1 MNKDM
6 KKLLSLVFMAVICLM
21 GHAQNVQLHY
31 DLGHS
36 LNGNLGNR
44 PSVTTTVEMFRPD
57 SWGSTYFFVDLDYQR
72 DGVAGAYWEISR
84 EFSLVKNNTF
94 AAHVE
99 YNGGLT
105 SDENTWNATRFQH
118 AALIGPAW
126 NWHNADFSRTF
137 SLQAMYKHFFKN
149 SHWDQ
154 DAFSSF
160 QLTAVWGMKLADGWV
175 DFSGFA
181 DLWHHPDVRGKLI
194 FLSEPQL
201 WVNFNK
207 VKNWE
212 KVNFSL
218 GAEVELS
225 NSFVYN
231 AYGNN
236 NRFYAI
242 PTLAAKWTF

>member
-1 MNKDM
+1 M
-6 KKLLSLVFMAVICLM
+6 KKAFSLACLAM
-21 GHAQNVQLHY
+21 VCLAATAQNVQLHY
-31 DLGHS
+31 DLGHT
-36 LNGNLGNR
+36 LNGNLSNR
-44 PSVTTTVEMFRPD
+44 QSVTTTVEMFRAD
-57 SWGSTYFFVDLDYQR
+57 TWGSTFFFIDLDYQR
-72 DGVAGAYWEISR
+72 DGMAGAYWEIAR
-84 EFSLVKNNTF
+84 EFSLVKGNTF

-105 SDENTWNATRFQH
+105 SDETTWNATRFQH
-118 AALIGPAW
+118 NFLVGPAW

-149 SHWDQ
+149 GHWAQ

-160 QLTAVWGMKLADGWV
+160 QLTAVWGMKLAKGWM

-181 DLWHHPDVRGKLI
+181 DVWYHKDVQGKLI

-201 WVNFNK
+201 WVNLNK
-207 VKNWE
+207 AQGWE
-212 KVNFSL
+212 NVNLSL

-225 NSFVYN
+225 NNFVYN
-231 AYGNN
+231 VNGAN

-242 PTLAAKWTF
+242 PTVAAKWTF

>member
-1 MNKDM
+1 M
-6 KKLLSLVFMAVICLM
+6 KKLLTLTLTAMLSLSA
-21 GHAQNVQLHY
+21 GAQNIQMHY

-36 LNGNLGNR
+36 IDGKLTNR
-44 PSVTTTVEMFRPD
+44 PSITTTVEMFKPD

-72 DGVAGAYWEISR
+72 DGMAGAYWEVSR
-84 EFSLVKNNTF
+84 EISLVKGNTL

-137 SLQAMYKHFFKN
+137 SVQAMYKHFFKN
-149 SHWDQ
+149 KHWHQ

-160 QLTAVWGMKLADGWV
+160 QLTLVWGMKLANGWI
-175 DFSGFA
+175 DFSGFT
-181 DLWHHPDVRGKLI
+181 DLWHHPDVNGNLI

-201 WVNFNK
+201 WVNLNK
-207 VKNWE
+207 VKRWE
-212 KVNFSL
+212 KANLSL

-225 NSFVYN
+225 NNFVYN
-231 AYGNN
+231 NQGSN